1 MFEELCV
8 RLATAVQ
15 ALENERNQAVAE
27 LDEERER
34 RAQEAM
40 NLRKEVIAV
49 QQSLTDDKERACGP
63 HSPLRVCPCLYLC
76 EMLYVAAMQRRR
88 HVMRLGVPDRDIGM
102 EYDSGREKV
111 LTEYILACARHMHGL
126 ICCRGGQGGSD
137 SGLNARLMMC

>member
-1 MFEELCV
+1 M
-8 RLATAVQ
+8 Q

-63 HSPLRVCPCLYLC
+63 HSPSRMCVCVSVLTCVKCCTWLRCSD
-76 EMLYVAAMQRRR
+76 AAM
-88 HVMRLGVPDRDIGM
+88 
-102 EYDSGREKV
+102 
-111 LTEYILACARHMHGL
+111 
-126 ICCRGGQGGSD
+126 
-137 SGLNARLMMC
+137 